1 MNRSLSRFGKSL
13 CISGAVLALV
23 AIGASAQ
30 TKMSVGAGFDL
41 MMPVG
46 EFGDHWGTGFGGTGE
61 FDYALSEHSCVT
73 GKIGYM
79 AWSGKN
85 LPSGVTATYSGVPI
99 LAGLKYYPRFMPKD
113 GVRGYGHLEL
123 GIFAGSVSVSGNN
136 WPYTPPKGTGFTLV
150 PSLGVEIPVVEKG
163 KVDLSIRLF
172 DISRRSSVGLR
183 AGYVFVIK

>member
-1 MNRSLSRFGKSL
+1 MNRSLSRFGKKL

-23 AIGASAQ
+23 AIGAFAQ

-46 EFGDHWGTGFGGTGE
+46 AFGNHWSTGFGGTGE
-61 FDYALSEHSCVT
+61 FDYAFTEHASVT
-73 GKIGYM
+73 GKIGYIG
-79 AWSGKN
+79 WSWKN
-85 LPSGVTATYSGVPI
+85 ADPGVTGSYSGVPI
-99 LAGLKYYPRFMPKD
+99 LAGIKYYPRFIPKD
-113 GVRGYGHLEL
+113 GIRGYGHFEL
-123 GIFAGSVSVSGNN
+123 GLMAGSLSVQGYKGTDLPS
-136 WPYTPPKGTGFTLV
+136 GTGFTIV

-172 DISRRSSVGLR
+172 DISRRNSIGLR